1 MQPIEF
7 ILIII
12 ELLLIIALI
21 LIMML
26 LVLLVSEFIKAQKS
40 QGAKGEEV
48 PGNELQNLLQQESR
62 DNPLEGTS

>member
-7 ILIII
+7 ILVII

-26 LVLLVSEFIKAQKS
+26 LVLLVSEFFKAQKS

-48 PGNELQNLLQQESR
+48 QES
-62 DNPLEGTS
+62 DIS

>member
-7 ILIII
+7 ILVII

-26 LVLLVSEFIKAQKS
+26 LVILVSEFFKAQKS
-40 QGAKGEEV
+40 PEARGEEV
-48 PGNELQNLLQQESR
+48 QKS
-62 DNPLEGTS
+62 DIS